1 MKKFAIIGLGYFGD
15 RLASRLA
22 QRGAEVLALDESLQK
37 LDDIKELV
45 THTVQLDAT
54 DEKAL
59 RSQGLDEYDAVVV
72 GIGEDFEASL
82 LTVTFLQSI
91 GVKRI
96 IVRATTAVHEQI
108 LKHLGI
114 KEVVLPGA
122 EAAER
127 LASSLMFEKVV
138 ESFAFTSDFT
148 IAEAIAPESFIGQ
161 TIQDLD
167 LRERFE
173 VSLITIKR
181 IETRPQFLGLRKH
194 EIETIIGVPRPSTV
208 VERGDVLVL
217 FGHKKCIQKMLE
229 V

>member
-15 RLASRLA
+15 RLAARLA
-22 QRGAEVLALDESLQK
+22 QQGAEVLAIDENLPK
-37 LDDIKELV
+37 LDDIKEFV

-82 LTVTFLQSI
+82 LTVTFLQKI

-108 LKHLGI
+108 LNHLGI

-127 LASSLMFEKVV
+127 LANSLIFEKVV
-138 ESFAFTSDFT
+138 NSFAFTSDFT
-148 IAEAIAPESFIGQ
+148 IAEAIAPESFIGC
-161 TIQDLD
+161 TIQELD
-167 LRERFE
+167 LRQRFE
-173 VSLITIKR
+173 ISLITIKR
-181 IETRPQFLGLRKH
+181 METKPQLLGLRKR
-194 EIETIIGVPRPSTV
+194 EIESIIGVPAPTTI

-217 FGHKKCIQKMLE
+217 FGHKKSIQQVLE
-229 V
+229 G